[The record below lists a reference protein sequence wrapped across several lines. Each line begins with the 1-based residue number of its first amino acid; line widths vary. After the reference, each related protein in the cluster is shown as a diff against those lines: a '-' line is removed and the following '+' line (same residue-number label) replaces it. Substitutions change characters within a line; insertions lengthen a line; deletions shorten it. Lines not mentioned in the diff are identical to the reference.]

1 MVKLPQPP
9 PADELSFSD
18 TDFRHLSE
26 PVLWRVHRTSGDH
39 VIPWNRLRY
48 WGPSSLSRF
57 DPHRLPPHTQGAGVS
72 YTALD
77 IPSALAEVFQRSRY
91 VDSGRGHPYLT
102 AWKPSRPLQLLD
114 LTGDWP
120 IRNGAS
126 YTLNT
131 GRRDH
136 CRAWARAI
144 IEALPDL
151 DGLWHHSAMTGSAL
165 VTLFTASANSFPAN
179 PVISLPLDDPGLR
192 PWLTAACEQIG
203 YGLL

>member
-1 MVKLPQPP
+1 M
-9 PADELSFSD
+9 
-18 TDFRHLSE
+18 
-26 PVLWRVHRTSGDH
+26 LWRVHRTSGEH
-39 VIPWNRLRY
+39 VVPWNRLRH
-48 WGPSSLSRF
+48 WGPSALSRF
-57 DPHRLPPHTQGAGVS
+57 DPHQLPPHQQQAGVS

-77 IPSALAEVFQRSRY
+77 IPTALAEVFQRSRY
-91 VDSGRGHPYLT
+91 VDSRRGHPYVT
-102 AWKPSRPLQLLD
+102 AWSPVRALTLLD

-120 IRNGAS
+120 LRNGAS

-144 IEALPDL
+144 GQALPDL

-165 VTLFTASANSFPAN
+165 VTLFVGSTDSFPTHPAL
-179 PVISLPLDDPGLR
+179 SLPLGDPGLR
-192 PWLTAACEQIG
+192 PWLMAACDRIG